1 MVDLSE
7 LDGLRAVR
15 IAVFPDGRVGGPWSQ
30 AVPGPL
36 LCDKGVVEVGEDRL
50 EALEGAAL
58 GLLGGVMVDVPG
70 APAGPAR
77 WDTDLVATSDDL
89 DVTHVRP
96 PAPVPALQTDPPGV
110 LGHLPALDVRA
121 ERAVDVAYDFM
132 DLHER
137 KGTPP
142 PLNDLADAIQ
152 VEVDTYALTI
162 GELMDQAKRRNK
174 AKYERWVETQTP
186 FTLPEAERLRKMAV
200 CYRELGSEQVAE
212 LPRPSSALTYT
223 FVSTDS
229 EPYLSPTSE
238 FSREDL
244 LVGALLGG
252 HPENVGADL
261 RLRLLAWMGETSRSG
276 GTPATSSASA

>member
-1 MVDLSE
+1 MVDLGE

-15 IAVFPDGRVGGPWSQ
+15 VTVMADGVVGWPWSQ
-30 AVPGPL
+30 TVPGPF

-50 EALEGAAL
+50 EALEGAASGFL
-58 GLLGGVMVDVPG
+58 DDVMVDVPG
-70 APAGPAR
+70 APAGLAR
-77 WDTDLVATSDDL
+77 WDPDLVPASDDL
-89 DVTHVRP
+89 DVAHVRP
-96 PAPVPALQTDPPGV
+96 PAPVPALQADAPRV

-121 ERAVDVAYDFM
+121 QRAVDVAYDFM

-137 KGTPP
+137 KRTPP
-142 PLNDLADAIQ
+142 PLSDLADAIQ
-152 VEVDTYALTI
+152 VEVDSYALTI

-174 AKYERWVETQTP
+174 AKYERWVETETP

-200 CYRELGSEQVAE
+200 CYRELAPEQVAE

-229 EPYLSPTSE
+229 EPYLSPTAE

-261 RLRLLAWMGETSRSG
+261 RLRLLAWMGGTSRSG
-276 GTPATSSASA
+276 DTPATSSASA